1 MDDKNVQ
8 VLKCFE
14 QHIEGV
20 QILDYFMQMGEELT
34 HQELVS
40 DIRVD
45 GLCGYEYLL
54 PVMLLTP
61 GDPVIE
67 RTMKRLFLRWFRQEV
82 EDKGAEKTVDAI
94 ARLLDEEAAAF
105 KARRDRLIQ
114 LDRQNRL

>member
-20 QILDYFMQMGEELT
+20 QILDYFMQMGKELT

-67 RTMKRLFLRWFRQEV
+67 RTMKRLLSGR
-82 EDKGAEKTVDAI
+82 KGCGK
-94 ARLLDEEAAAF
+94 
-105 KARRDRLIQ
+105 
-114 LDRQNRL
+114 NRGRHRPAVG